1 MSAVATMSLQT
12 APYQPFQ
19 CNICQRRFTRN
30 ENLKRHAALHTRL
43 HGVSDL
49 SCDLCH
55 VTFSRH
61 DLHHRHMKRKHPE
74 HEDARVAKRPYQKRK
89 TVTKSISAAQRNS
102 HAENE
107 TDSSAS
113 PAGSGNSWSPQQSG
127 DDGEPQAGY
136 ETWSPGLRFADSAHP
151 EKDIDLIIRSAN
163 MEIESRKIQAGA
175 VHVMQ
180 QPSIRE
186 PTCISQYNDNAYDLD
201 HSQLMSSSAAKH
213 ADYFDTQALIYGNPQ
228 STSSM
233 NRGTCGEIIP
243 DSVLTNELSPI
254 AHEEWFP
261 SASQIARGIELYFT
275 HVLHFV
281 PFIHRPTFDS
291 CEAPIHLI
299 LSMLSLAY
307 QHGED
312 LDSDGQAGS
321 GAILSARCFNRA
333 RALLASMEQENDD
346 QSDATKD
353 ISMIQAYLLL
363 QICATMYLCG
373 KSSGYGPQMHSRMI
387 ILARSKGLMQ
397 PKKIESSV
405 AVCLNSLWHEFIKA
419 ESHKR
424 TLFAIHQIDSWWY
437 QFCSVP
443 RLLSHLEIKH
453 HLPCPEES
461 WTAPTSAQ
469 WAHGQLVR
477 GQSGSDSGMQY
488 ADAVRCFLSSDRNLT
503 SLPSF
508 DPYGAINIAQFLI
521 SSAREITGWSTM
533 TGRLSVERLEP
544 ITSSLVALEPFIR
557 PQPTQQPHDNDN
569 SNVNIHTALCEATWE
584 MAMIE
589 IQIWSPSHTGGI
601 VGGSVDA
608 VLRIA
613 TDLAPSSCE
622 VLIESNGVIQ
632 PHIDWFL
639 RYLDSA
645 TVVPSSEAPW
655 ITLYAYKAFLIAWQ
669 MVRGG
674 VAGAMQV
681 VGVRDGDL
689 KGAIVWAK
697 GAFGRRQRWQ
707 LGKIIL
713 DCLNVLDNESIR

>member
-1 MSAVATMSLQT
+1 
-12 APYQPFQ
+12 
-19 CNICQRRFTRN
+19 
-30 ENLKRHAALHTRL
+30 
-43 HGVSDL
+43 
-49 SCDLCH
+49 
-55 VTFSRH
+55 
-61 DLHHRHMKRKHPE
+61 
-74 HEDARVAKRPYQKRK
+74 
-89 TVTKSISAAQRNS
+89 
-102 HAENE
+102 
-107 TDSSAS
+107 
-113 PAGSGNSWSPQQSG
+113 
-127 DDGEPQAGY
+127 
-136 ETWSPGLRFADSAHP
+136 
-151 EKDIDLIIRSAN
+151 
-163 MEIESRKIQAGA
+163 
-175 VHVMQ
+175 
-180 QPSIRE
+180 
-186 PTCISQYNDNAYDLD
+186 
-201 HSQLMSSSAAKH
+201 
-213 ADYFDTQALIYGNPQ
+213 
-228 STSSM
+228 
-233 NRGTCGEIIP
+233 
-243 DSVLTNELSPI
+243 
-254 AHEEWFP
+254 
-261 SASQIARGIELYFT
+261 
-275 HVLHFV
+275 
-281 PFIHRPTFDS
+281 
-291 CEAPIHLI
+291 
-299 LSMLSLAY
+299 MLSLAY

-312 LDSDGQAGS
+312 LASDGQAGS

-373 KSSGYGPQMHSRMI
+373 KSSGYGPQMHSKMI

-397 PKKIESSV
+397 PKRIESSV
-405 AVCLNSLWHEFIKA
+405 AVCLDSLWREFIKA

-453 HLPCPEES
+453 NLPCPEES

-469 WAHGQLVR
+469 WAHGQLLR
-477 GQSGSDSGMQY
+477 GQSGPDSGMQY
-488 ADAVRCFLSSDRNLT
+488 ADAVRCFLSSDRNLN
-503 SLPSF
+503 SLPPF

-557 PQPTQQPHDNDN
+557 AQPTQQTHDDDN
-569 SNVNIHTALCEATWE
+569 NNIINIHTSLCEATWE

-608 VLRIA
+608 VVRIA

-645 TVVPSSEAPW
+645 AVAPSLEAPW

-674 VAGAMQV
+674 LAGAMQA

-697 GAFGRRQRWQ
+697 EVFGRRQGWH
-707 LGKIIL
+707 LGKIIM
-713 DCLNVLDNESIR
+713 DCLDVLDNESVR

>member
-1 MSAVATMSLQT
+1 MSAVANASLQNT
-12 APYQPFQ
+12 PYQPFQ

-43 HGVSDL
+43 HGTSDL
-49 SCDLCH
+49 ACDICN
-55 VTFSRH
+55 VTFSRR

-74 HEDARVAKRPYQKRK
+74 QADSRIAKRLCQKRS
-89 TVTKSISAAQRNS
+89 TATKPTSAAGRTP
-102 HAENE
+102 HVEND
-107 TDSSAS
+107 TDSSVS

-127 DDGEPQAGY
+127 DDGETQVDY
-136 ETWSPGLRFADSAHP
+136 ETWSPGLRFADSAHH
-151 EKDIDLIIRSAN
+151 EKDIDEIIRSAN
-163 MEIESRKIQAGA
+163 MDIESRNIHTGA
-175 VHVMQ
+175 VRIMQ
-180 QPSIRE
+180 QPRIGE
-186 PTCISQYNDNAYDLD
+186 PPYIAQYTENAYDLD
-201 HSQLMSSSAAKH
+201 HSKLLGSSATKH
-213 ADYFDTQALIYGNPQ
+213 TDYFDTQAQIFSDPQ
-228 STSSM
+228 STSSI
-233 NRGTCGEIIP
+233 NRGGFSQIIP
-243 DSVLTNELSPI
+243 DGLLASGLSPI
-254 AHEEWFP
+254 AHEDWFP
-261 SASQIARGIELYFT
+261 SASQIAHGVDLYFK
-275 HVLHFV
+275 HIIHFV
-281 PFIHRPTFDS
+281 PFLHRPTFDAS
-291 CEAPIHLI
+291 QTPIHLV

-321 GAILSARCFNRA
+321 GVTLSTRCFHRA
-333 RALLASMEQENDD
+333 RGLLASMEQENDD
-346 QSDATKD
+346 QLDVTND

-373 KSSGYGPQMHSRMI
+373 KSSEYGPQMHSNMI
-387 ILARSKGLMQ
+387 ILARAKGLMQ
-397 PKKIESSV
+397 PTKIESSV
-405 AVCLNSLWHEFIKA
+405 AVCLDSLWREFIKA

-453 HLPCPEES
+453 NLPCPESS
-461 WTAPTSAQ
+461 WMASTSAQ
-469 WAHGQLVR
+469 WAHGQLLR
-477 GQSGSDSGMQY
+477 QQSGPESGMQY
-488 ADAVRCFLSSDRNLT
+488 ADAVRCFLSSNRDL
-503 SLPSF
+503 SSVPPF

-557 PQPTQQPHDNDN
+557 PEIQAQ
-569 SNVNIHTALCEATWE
+569 SNNNTYTALCEATWE

-589 IQIWSPSHTGGI
+589 IQIWSPTHTGGI

-608 VLRIA
+608 VLKLA

-622 VLIESNGVIQ
+622 VLVESNGVIQ
-632 PHIDWFL
+632 THVDWFL
-639 RYLDSA
+639 RYLDSSA
-645 TVVPSSEAPW
+645 VTPSLEAPW

-674 VAGAMQV
+674 LAGAMQV

-689 KGAIVWAK
+689 NGALAWARK
-697 GAFGRRQRWQ
+697 VFARRQGWQ
-707 LGKIIL
+707 LGKIIMKCL
-713 DCLNVLDNESIR
+713 DVLDNESIR

>member
-1 MSAVATMSLQT
+1 MSAVSNASLQN

-49 SCDLCH
+49 SCDICN
-55 VTFSRH
+55 VTFSRR

-74 HEDARVAKRPYQKRK
+74 QGDAPTAKRSCRNRRTPAKP
-89 TVTKSISAAQRNS
+89 TSAH
-102 HAENE
+102 HAVENE
-107 TDSSAS
+107 TDSSVS

-127 DDGEPQAGY
+127 DDGEPQADY
-136 ETWSPGLRFADSAHP
+136 ETWSPGLRYVDNGQH

-163 MEIESRKIQAGA
+163 MDLESRNIHVGA
-175 VHVMQ
+175 VPIRQ
-180 QPSIRE
+180 QPQIRQPSFIAQFAE
-186 PTCISQYNDNAYDLD
+186 NAYDLD
-201 HSQLMSSSAAKH
+201 HSQLLGSSATKH
-213 ADYFDTQALIYGNPQ
+213 ADYFDNQTHIFSDLR
-228 STSSM
+228 SVSSM
-233 NRGTCGEIIP
+233 DRGSFSQIIP
-243 DSVLTNELSPI
+243 DNLLAHGLSPI
-254 AHEEWFP
+254 AHEDWLP
-261 SASQIARGIELYFT
+261 SASQIARGVDLYFT
-275 HVLHFV
+275 HILHFV

-291 CEAPIHLI
+291 SQVPFHLI
-299 LSMLSLAY
+299 LGMLSLAY

-312 LDSDGQAGS
+312 PDSDDQAGS
-321 GAILSARCFNRA
+321 GPSLSTRCFHRA
-333 RALLASMEQENDD
+333 RGFLASMEQENDNQPD
-346 QSDATKD
+346 TAKD

-373 KSSGYGPQMHSRMI
+373 KSSEYGPQMHSKMI

-397 PKKIESSV
+397 PIQIESSK
-405 AVCLNSLWHEFIKA
+405 AVCLNSLWQEFVKA

-453 HLPCPEES
+453 NLPCPEDS
-461 WTAPTSAQ
+461 WAASTSAQ
-469 WAHGQLVR
+469 WAHGQLLR
-477 GQSGSDSGMQY
+477 RQSGPDSGMQY
-488 ADAVRCFLSSDRNLT
+488 ADAVRCFLSSDRNLS
-503 SLPSF
+503 SLPPF

-557 PQPTQQPHDNDN
+557 PQAEIHDTMNT
-569 SNVNIHTALCEATWE
+569 HAALCKATWE

-589 IQIWSPSHTGGI
+589 IQIWSPTHTGGI
-601 VGGSVDA
+601 VGGSVEA
-608 VLRIA
+608 VLKIA

-622 VLIESNGVIQ
+622 VLVESSGVIQ
-632 PHIDWFL
+632 PHVDWFL
-639 RYLDSA
+639 RYLDSSA
-645 TVVPSSEAPW
+645 VTPSSEAPW

-674 VAGAMQV
+674 LTGAMQA

-689 KGAIVWAK
+689 NGALAWARK
-697 GAFGRRQRWQ
+697 VFQRRQGWQ
-707 LGKIIL
+707 LGKIIM
-713 DCLNVLDNESIR
+713 DCFDVLENESIR